1 MNRMKGNSKLSQYF
15 IDKYVEKINLK
26 DFPNEI
32 RDNRRLLNRVLK
44 RENLGIDSSGNT
56 VLYNPTVQGNINYET
71 NDTDEPEE
79 IIETKL
85 SNFFVVPTHRLYIK
99 NGDTIQEDGIGVKI
113 YTQISKKKYK
123 CIYLNLN
130 NEMIEKGFWINSSY
144 LDHDLYLYNKS
155 FQQYLKMATKL
166 STRILSKSDFKIFDG
181 EWWLENRFADV
192 KISDFEGYSDSR
204 HTRALAHPSITNRS
218 LKPFHDD
225 LDSEEPLK
233 ETDRVIKK
241 DIFHFLK
248 ALLELISEQD
258 LLQFGT
264 IPENSEE
271 NAGWED
277 EQKYYLP
284 YKKTW
289 EWIANWLQASKYPI
303 SVKQKELDIFLYEE
317 KIIEIEVEKGRGR
330 KRADCNVTLY
340 PKHKERVFKISKARI
355 TEYINT
361 YPNF

>member
-1 MNRMKGNSKLSQYF
+1 MTSNSKPSHYF
-15 IDKYVEKINLK
+15 IDKYIEKINLK

-32 RDNRRLLNRVLK
+32 RDNRRHLNRVLK
-44 RENLGIDSSGNT
+44 RENLGIDSSGNI
-56 VLYNPTVQGNINYET
+56 VLYNPTVQENINYET
-71 NDTDEPEE
+71 DESEE

-99 NGDTIQEDGIGVKI
+99 NGDNIQEDGIGIKV

-123 CIYLNLN
+123 CIHLNLN

-155 FQQYLKMATKL
+155 FQQYLKMAIKL
-166 STRILSKSDFKIFDG
+166 STRILSKSEFKVFDG

-192 KISDFEGYSDSR
+192 IISDFEDYAESR
-204 HTRALAHPSITNRS
+204 YTRILDHPSKTNGA
-218 LKPFHDD
+218 LKPYHGD
-225 LDSEEPLK
+225 LDSEESLK
-233 ETDRVIKK
+233 ETNKIIKK
-241 DIFHFLK
+241 DTFYFLS
-248 ALLELISEQD
+248 ALLELVKELD
-258 LLQFGT
+258 LLQIFT

-271 NAGWED
+271 NVGWED
-277 EQKYYLP
+277 DQKYYLP

-289 EWIANWLQASKYPI
+289 EWIDNWLQASKYPI
-303 SVKQKELDIFLYEE
+303 SVKQKELDIFLHEE
-317 KIIEIEVEKGRGR
+317 KIIEIEVEKSSGR

-355 TEYINT
+355 TEYINA
-361 YPNF
+361 YSNL